1 MKEAQLRFHF
11 GRKCLAIRHRLL
23 TEFFPPIESARQ
35 KFERPQLPSLV
46 RLRLGLLGL
55 TALEPNI
62 NAPTQKR
69 RSGLALFHSR
79 INPANGAVL
88 LGARNGR
95 SNFHISAWLRRAS
108 AAAVSRG

>member
-1 MKEAQLRFHF
+1 MRRSADEIGATSISF

-55 TALEPNI
+55 TALEPKMEEAI
-62 NAPTQKR
+62 
-69 RSGLALFHSR
+69 F
-79 INPANGAVL
+79 IFL
-88 LGARNGR
+88 LGCGALLLLLLAR
-95 SNFHISAWLRRAS
+95 IED
-108 AAAVSRG
+108 